1 MKLRMRVREHGFTLI
16 EVVVSIALFA
26 LVMGIVYSGFT
37 TAVRAYDAA
46 ESRVDEIERVRV
58 VSAFIRRSVGG
69 AHALAIAV
77 RRQWQLQFEGDS
89 RRLRYV
95 ADLPGYVGVGGLHEL
110 VIELEP
116 GDGQSDL
123 VMRRRPLLIGRSGE
137 LQGELETRVLA
148 EDIDGFAVRF
158 YGSLDGK
165 DEPAWRDDWS
175 SAKHTPLLV
184 ELTITP
190 ANGPP
195 WPLLQVRVRVDAVRY
210 VKRSNVESDEDPA
223 TPEAEAAPEEDGGN
237 AAGAAAGSNSDSQNP
252 SRDESTVQ

>member
-1 MKLRMRVREHGFTLI
+1 MTLRMRVRGRGFTLI

-77 RRQWQLQFEGDS
+77 RRQWQLQFDGDS

-110 VIELEP
+110 LLELEP
-116 GDGQSDL
+116 GDGQNDL
-123 VMRRRPLLIGRSGE
+123 VMRRRPLQIGRSGE

-158 YGSLDGK
+158 FGSPDGK

-195 WPLLQVRVRVDAVRY
+195 WPVLQVRVRVDAVRY
-210 VKRSNVESDEDPA
+210 VKRSNVESDEALA
-223 TPEAEAAPEEDGGN
+223 TPQTEAAPNEGDDITTGATAGGN
-237 AAGAAAGSNSDSQNP
+237 SNPQNP
-252 SRDESTVQ
+252 SSGESAVQ